1 MPTPSAAFTTH
12 DLARFALFAG
22 FDAAAATALAA
33 RVRSLRFAGGE
44 TIVEYGTAGGD
55 VFLLLDG
62 LLLAKRF
69 SAAGQ
74 EFGYRRIDVPGYFGE
89 LAALDGGPR
98 SVSVVALADARVG
111 VIRAADFRAMVTASP
126 AFSTALLAD
135 LAARVR
141 DLSDRLFEAGT
152 ISLPGRVAAEVTRMA
167 LAAGVTG
174 DGGTLPDMP
183 THAELAARVGGQ
195 RETVTRAF
203 NRLVDAGIVA
213 RHGRSL
219 VIHDFEAL
227 LARTDA

>member
-1 MPTPSAAFTTH
+1 MPTLAQAFTAQ
-12 DLARFALFAG
+12 DLARFPLFAG
-22 FDAAAATALAA
+22 LDAIAAAALVG
-33 RVRSLRFAGGE
+33 RIRPLRFAGGE
-44 TIVEYGTAGGD
+44 TIVEYGTTGGD
-55 VFLLLDG
+55 VFLLQDG

-74 EFGYRRIDVPGYFGE
+74 EFGYRRIRVPGYFGE

-98 SVSVVALADARVG
+98 SVSVVVLADARVG
-111 VIRAADFRAMVTASP
+111 VIPAADFKAMVTASP
-126 AFSTALLAD
+126 TFTAALLAD
-135 LAARVR
+135 LAVRVR
-141 DLSDRLFEAGT
+141 DLSERLFEAGT

-174 DGGTLPDMP
+174 DGGTLPDLP
-183 THAELAARVGGQ
+183 THAELAARLGGQ

-213 RHGRSL
+213 RHGRNL